1 MYYRI
6 KNGVGGGGIGWRVVL
21 YVVLPLWLILALGV
35 GLTLHHVNL
44 AQDERLKED
53 IKLIARAVSG
63 PIGDALAGGDIKGVE
78 RTLSAVF
85 SIGQVYGASVFDA
98 EGRVLASSGIAD
110 LSLRNRPAATRVMRT
125 GEQQELYQR
134 TAGRD
139 VFSHFVPLTDAG
151 GRINGLIQITRRAK
165 DFEQSFALLART
177 AWLGWLIFGVLMM
190 GVVIWG
196 HYRGLGRHVN
206 GLVAVMDRVKAG
218 DWQQRAALAGPQELR
233 RIALGLNEMLGE
245 IRNHRAQERALN
257 RRLRHQQKM
266 AAVGTVVGGI
276 AHELGAPLNVID
288 GRARRL
294 QKQTDEPEA
303 QRQLGAIRGQVLR
316 LSRIVRQLLD
326 FSRPESRESEPV
338 ELYRLLAQ
346 SAAAVRYEQWSV
358 AGLSLPPS
366 GKPVWLRLDGA
377 RLELALVNV
386 LRNALQA
393 ARSRVEVAV
402 REQEG
407 RLAIEISDDGP
418 GFALDPEQLVAPFV
432 TTKPKGE
439 GTGLGLAIV
448 HNIMAELDG
457 GLTLTTAP
465 GGGARVILTLARSSH
480 AQGIHTAD

>member
-1 MYYRI
+1 MTLF
-6 KNGVGGGGIGWRVVL
+6 GTLAGGGIGRQLVL
-21 YVVLPLWLILALGV
+21 YVVLPLWLMLALGI
-35 GLTLHHVNL
+35 GLTLHYVSL
-44 AQDERLKED
+44 EQSDRLKED
-53 IKLIARAVSG
+53 IKLIARAVRG
-63 PIGDALAGGDIKGVE
+63 PIGEALASGDEGALE

-85 SIGQVYGASVFDA
+85 SLGQVYGASVFDA
-98 EGRVLASSGIAD
+98 DGRVLASSGIAD
-110 LSLRNRPAATRVMRT
+110 LSLRDAPLATRVMLT
-125 GEQQELYQR
+125 GENQEQYQQ
-134 TAGRD
+134 TAGKD

-165 DFEQSFALLART
+165 DFDQSFELLFKT
-177 AWLGWLIFGVLMM
+177 AWLSWLGLGALMM

-206 GLVAVMDRVKAG
+206 ALVAVMDRVREG
-218 DWQQRAALAGPQELR
+218 DWQRQADIAGPQELR
-233 RIALGLNEMLGE
+233 RIAQGLNDMLAE
-245 IRNHRAQERALN
+245 IRNHQAQERALN
-257 RRLRHQQKM
+257 QRLRHQQKM

-294 QKQTDEPEA
+294 QKLTGEPEA
-303 QRQLGAIRGQVLR
+303 RRQLEAIRGQVLR

-326 FSRPESRESEPV
+326 FSRPESRQGGPV
-338 ELYRLLAQ
+338 ELNRLLEQ
-346 SAAAVRYEQWSV
+346 SCAAVRHEQLSG
-358 AGLSLPPS
+358 ARLSLRPGASPL
-366 GKPVWLRLDGA
+366 WLELDGA

-393 ARSRVEVAV
+393 ARSQVQVGI
-402 REQEG
+402 RERGEW
-407 RLAIEISDDGP
+407 LAIEVDDDGP
-418 GFALDPEQLVAPFV
+418 GFPDEAECLLAPFV

-457 GLTLTTAP
+457 GLALTTAP
-465 GGGARVILTLARSSH
+465 GGGARVILTVARSSH